1 MKKIIALYG
10 SGGKG
15 KTKTLNL
22 LIKLLSGL
30 ERQGDGQVLISYRDK
45 DVAITTGG
53 DTKEVVEENIDFFVK
68 QTADILVTAT
78 RTKGGPQDALKEHAK
93 KIGTDV
99 IWIGKNYS
107 DSLHSLINEAQAK
120 ELYDFIDLIIYKW
133 GELSE
138 GNFASS
144 DPASK

>member
-30 ERQGDGQVLISYRDK
+30 ERHGDGQVLISHRDK

-68 QTADILVTAT
+68 QAADILVTAT
-78 RTKGGPQDALKEHAK
+78 RTKGDTKKVLKQYAK
-93 KIGTDV
+93 TDI

-107 DSLHSLINEAQAK
+107 DSLHDLINEAQAK
-120 ELYDFIDLIIYKW
+120 ELHAFIDLLIDNW
-133 GELSE
+133 DSE
-138 GNFASS
+138 
-144 DPASK
+144 PKK

>member
-15 KTKTLNL
+15 KTTTLNL
-22 LIKLLSGL
+22 LIELLSGKK
-30 ERQGDGQVLISYRDK
+30 RKGDGQVLIPYRDK
-45 DVAITTGG
+45 NIAITTGG
-53 DTKEVVEENIDFFVK
+53 DKKDIVEGNIGFFVK
-68 QTADILVTAT
+68 QAGDILVTAT

-120 ELYDFIDLIIYKW
+120 ELHDFIDLIIDKW
-133 GELSE
+133 EELSE
-138 GNFASS
+138 DNSS
-144 DPASK
+144 STDSTSK

>member
-107 DSLHSLINEAQAK
+107 DSLHEFINEVQVQ
-120 ELYDFIDLIIYKW
+120 ELRAFIDLIIDNW
-133 GELSE
+133 DSE
-138 GNFASS
+138 
-144 DPASK
+144 PKK

>member
-30 ERQGDGQVLISYRDK
+30 ERHGDGQVLISHRDK

-68 QTADILVTAT
+68 QAADILVTAT
-78 RTKGGPQDALKEHAK
+78 RTKGDTKKVLKQYAK
-93 KIGTDV
+93 TDI

-107 DSLHSLINEAQAK
+107 DSLHDLINEAQAK
-120 ELYDFIDLIIYKW
+120 ELHAFIDLLIDNW
-133 GELSE
+133 D
-138 GNFASS
+138 S
-144 DPASK
+144 D